1 VFHAADIKF
10 EIKWNYKLLFDIF
23 DELLVEW
30 LTIDEPEKSVT
41 QVCCKFELW
50 FDDFVLVTKN

>member
-1 VFHAADIKF
+1 MLLGNNRPLDQVFHAADIKF

-30 LTIDEPEKSVT
+30 LTVDEPEKSVT
-41 QVCCKFELW
+41 QVL
-50 FDDFVLVTKN
+50 L